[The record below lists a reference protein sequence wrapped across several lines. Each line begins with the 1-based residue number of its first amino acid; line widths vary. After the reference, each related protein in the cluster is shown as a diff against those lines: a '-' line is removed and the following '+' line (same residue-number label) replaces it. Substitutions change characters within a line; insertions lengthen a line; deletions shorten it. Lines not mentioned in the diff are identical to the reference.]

1 MKFDKLFD
9 RSMVLETAGPAVLPA
24 PVRTKPGTLPTPSA
38 PPAPK
43 RPDWLP
49 TPTTKPRP
57 KALVK
62 GPFDEE
68 DEEDTLAPV
77 TPAASIVAKH
87 DYEVYNKRKHKKTI
101 TQ

>member
-1 MKFDKLFD
+1 
-9 RSMVLETAGPAVLPA
+9 MVLEAAGPAVLPA

-49 TPTTKPRP
+49 APTTKPRP

-68 DEEDTLAPV
+68 DEEDTLAPAAPV
-77 TPAASIVAKH
+77 TSSIVAKH
-87 DYEVYNKRKHKKTI
+87 DSEVYNKRKHKKTI

>member
-1 MKFDKLFD
+1 
-9 RSMVLETAGPAVLPA
+9 MVLETAGPAVLPA

-68 DEEDTLAPV
+68 DEEDTLTPAAPV
-77 TPAASIVAKH
+77 TSSIVAKH
-87 DYEVYNKRKHKKTI
+87 DSEVYNKRKHKKTI